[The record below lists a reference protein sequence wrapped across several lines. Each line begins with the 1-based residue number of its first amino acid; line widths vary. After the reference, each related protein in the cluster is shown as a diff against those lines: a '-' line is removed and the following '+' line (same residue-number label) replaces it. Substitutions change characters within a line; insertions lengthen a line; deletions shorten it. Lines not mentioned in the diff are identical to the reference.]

1 MPEGP
6 EVRNIAD
13 QLNKLIPYE
22 KFKVTI
28 DQIDLS
34 QNAEVI
40 DFDFFADLQK
50 KNPSR
55 VTKIYS
61 YGKKL
66 IIELNSDFSIIFSLG
81 MTGAI
86 RLEKT
91 LHSHLTFTYT
101 IRRKTDGA
109 STKGAYS
116 IHHKMNAVDTKGIY
130 TVHSSEETDGADT
143 DSDGSDNKVGKFYFH
158 DSRRFGD
165 VHFLKSAEIA
175 DIKAVY
181 DMGPDLLDHAI
192 NTHLTN
198 KEWLAVFLRIGSSPT
213 AIKNKTLAIGKRT
226 ISTILLDQSF
236 VAGIGNYLKSEILYY
251 SAILPD
257 RLAKDISLD
266 EWETLRVVSHHII
279 EVAHSYGGLTIES
292 FINPDGSMGT
302 YPRAVYGKKEDP
314 LGNKVYSSK
323 TKDGR
328 NSFWVPEIQF

>member
-13 QLNKLIPYE
+13 QLNKLIEYE
-22 KFKVTI
+22 KFKITI
-28 DQIDLS
+28 DQIELS
-34 QNAEVI
+34 KNAEVI
-40 DFDFFADLQK
+40 DFDFFTEMQ
-50 KNPSR
+50 PTTPFR

-66 IIELNSDFSIIFSLG
+66 IIELNSIFSIIFSLG

-91 LHSHLTFTYT
+91 LHSHLTFTYNVH
-101 IRRKTDGA
+101 REMNGA
-109 STKGAYS
+109 SA
-116 IHHKMNAVDTKGIY
+116 KGIY
-130 TVHSSEETDGADT
+130 TICHETDAASAAET
-143 DSDGSDNKVGKFYFH
+143 KKFYFH

-165 VHFLKSAEIA
+165 VRFLKSAKIA
-175 DIKAVY
+175 DIKAIY
-181 DMGPDLLDHAI
+181 DLGPDLLDHAI
-192 NTHLTN
+192 NTHLSN
-198 KEWLAVFLRIGSSPT
+198 KEWLAIFLRIGSSPT

-257 RLAKDISLD
+257 RLAADITRD

-302 YPRAVYGKKEDP
+302 YPRAVYGKTEDP

-328 NSFWVPEIQF
+328 KSFWVPEIQF